1 MIFDVDKETMPREEL
16 EELQLRRLK
25 QLCERVYANVPFY
38 TNKFKELGIEPK
50 DINSLSDL
58 TRLPFTE
65 KQDLRNHYPFGLF
78 AVSRENIVRIHS
90 SSGTTGKATVVG
102 YTKRDIKNWADLMA
116 RSFAIAGATPEDSIH
131 NAYGYGLF
139 TGGLGAHYGAEA
151 LGATIIPVSG
161 GGTRRQIMLLK
172 DFGADVICCTP
183 SYALFLHETGK
194 EMGIDFEKLPLRI
207 GIFGAEPWTES
218 MRRDIENKLKIKALD
233 IYGLSEIM
241 GPGVAMECA
250 EEQNGLHIM
259 EDHFLPEIINPET
272 GEHVEPGEAG
282 ELVITTLTKEG
293 IPLIRYRTRDLTRLN
308 YTACRCGRTFAR
320 MQRIMGRSDDMLI
333 IRGVNVFP
341 SQIESILIE
350 TEGISPHYQLVVE
363 RDGNLD
369 ILTVKVE
376 ISGASFSDEIKNLQ
390 RLERKIQKTIKE
402 FLGVTARVKLVEPKS
417 IERSVGKAQRILDL
431 RNQDQQ

>member
-38 TNKFKELGIEPK
+38 NNKFKEMGIEPK

-58 TRLPFTE
+58 TKLPFTE

-102 YTKRDIKNWADLMA
+102 YTKRDIKNWADMMA

-350 TEGISPHYQLVVE
+350 TEGLSPHYQLVVE

-417 IERSVGKAQRILDL
+417 IERSIGKAQRILDL
-431 RNQDQQ
+431 RKQDQ

>member
-218 MRRDIENKLKIKALD
+218 MRRDIEQKLNIKAMD

-250 EEQNGLHIM
+250 EEQQGLHIM

-272 GEHVEPGEAG
+272 GEHVEPGEVG

-320 MQRIMGRSDDMLI
+320 MHRVMGRSDDMLI

-417 IERSVGKAQRILDL
+417 IERSMGKAQRIIDL
-431 RNQDQQ
+431 RNQNQ